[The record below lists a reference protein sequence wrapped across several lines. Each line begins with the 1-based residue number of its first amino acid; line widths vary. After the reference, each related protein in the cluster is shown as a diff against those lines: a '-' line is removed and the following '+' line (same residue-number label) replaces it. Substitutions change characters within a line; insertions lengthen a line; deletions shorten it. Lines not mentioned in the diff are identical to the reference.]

1 MNANQA
7 LSERPTI
14 EPRWL
19 FPLIDVGAAFLLFG
33 LAYLLRYELQI
44 IRPVL
49 DPGRHPRAFDP
60 YIPFAAVYAILIWL
74 NYQRNGLYRNIV
86 GRAWMEEVYL
96 IGSSVT
102 VSIVIVLAMFF
113 ILQPWVT
120 SRLMLIYVA
129 ALTFSFG
136 ALSRLI
142 RRWAL
147 AWLRHRGIGIRRA
160 LIVGMGDV
168 GQAVLGI
175 MLARPELGYK
185 PVGFLDDQPDKGNV
199 SLGRVTALGDTSRLM
214 SVIRSQAVDTVILTF
229 RWKHYDRIQQLADIC
244 RATGT
249 DLRIVPDVM
258 QLNMR
263 QVQVENLDGIP
274 LLGFG
279 AHDPF
284 SNADR
289 LLKRAVDVALVL
301 LGFPLWA
308 LICLLVI
315 VALKL
320 EGEGPILFRQ
330 ARVGKG
336 GHKFEMLKFRS
347 MIPDAERMYA
357 ELLEASGE
365 DPRHPKF
372 VDDPRIT
379 GLGKFL
385 RRTSLDE
392 LPNLVNVLRGQMSLV
407 GPRPPTPDEV
417 ELYEAWQM
425 RRLQTT
431 PGMTGLWQV
440 SGRSHIPFDEMCLMD
455 IYYIENWSITLDV
468 RILMMTIPRVVF
480 RSGAY

>member
-136 ALSRLI
+136 AMSRLI

>member
-19 FPLIDVGAAFLLFG
+19 FPVIDGVLAFLVFG
-33 LAYLLRYELQI
+33 MAYILRYELEI
-44 IRPVL
+44 IRPAL
-49 DPGRHPRAFDP
+49 DPGQRAFVP
-60 YIPFAAVYAILIWL
+60 YLPFAGVYVILIWL

-86 GRAWMEEVYL
+86 GRTWIEEVYL
-96 IGSSVT
+96 IGSSLT
-102 VSIVIVLAMFF
+102 VSIVIVLAMFY

-120 SRLMLIYVA
+120 SRLMLLYVA
-129 ALTFSFG
+129 ALTLVFG

-147 AWLRHRGIGIRRA
+147 AYLRNHGIGIRRA
-160 LIVGMGDV
+160 LIVGMGEV

-175 MLARPELGYK
+175 ILARPELGYK
-185 PVGFLDDQPDKGNV
+185 PVGFLDDHPARGNA
-199 SLGRVTALGDTSRLM
+199 SLGRVTALGGTSQLEAA
-214 SVIRSQAVDTVILTF
+214 IKAHAVDAVILTF
-229 RWKHYDRIQQLADIC
+229 RWKHYDRIQELADIC
-244 RATGT
+244 HATGT
-249 DLRIVPDVM
+249 DLRIVPDIM

-274 LLGFG
+274 LLGF
-279 AHDPF
+279 AVHDPF
-284 SNADR
+284 SSADR
-289 LLKRAVDVALVL
+289 LLKRALDMALVVVC
-301 LGFPLWA
+301 FPLWA
-308 LICLLVI
+308 PICLLVI
-315 VALKL
+315 LALKL
-320 EGEGPILFRQ
+320 EGKGPILFRQ
-330 ARVGKG
+330 ERVGQD

-347 MIPDAERMYA
+347 MIPDAEQMYA
-357 ELLEASGE
+357 ELLKASDE

-379 GLGKFL
+379 RVGKFL

-407 GPRPPTPDEV
+407 GPRPPTPAEV

-425 RRLQTT
+425 RRLQIT

-440 SGRSHIPFDEMCLMD
+440 SGRSHVPFDEMCLMD
-455 IYYIENWSITLDV
+455 IYYIENWSITLDI

>member
-19 FPLIDVGAAFLLFG
+19 FPVIDAALAFLVFG

-49 DPGRHPRAFDP
+49 DPGQHPRAFAP
-60 YIPFAAVYAILIWL
+60 YLPFAAAYAILIWL

-129 ALTFSFG
+129 ALTFLFG

-147 AWLRHRGIGIRRA
+147 AWLRQRGIGIRRA

-199 SLGRVTALGDTSRLM
+199 SLGRVTALGDTSRLL

-244 RATGT
+244 RATGA

-263 QVQVENLDGIP
+263 QVQIENLDGIP

-289 LLKRAVDVALVL
+289 LLKRAVDVALVM

-308 LICLLVI
+308 LVCLLVI
-315 VALKL
+315 LALKL

-330 ARVGKG
+330 TRVGKG

-347 MIPDAERMYA
+347 MIPDAEQMHA
-357 ELLEASGE
+357 KLLEASGE

-385 RRTSLDE
+385 RRASLDE

>member
-19 FPLIDVGAAFLLFG
+19 FPLIDIIAAFALFG
-33 LAYLLRYELQI
+33 LAYLLRYELQL

-147 AWLRHRGIGIRRA
+147 AWLRQRGIGIRRA

-199 SLGRVTALGDTSRLM
+199 SLGRVTALGDTSRLL

-289 LLKRAVDVALVL
+289 LLKRAVDVALTL

-315 VALKL
+315 LALKL

>member
-19 FPLIDVGAAFLLFG
+19 FPIMDGVLAFLIFG
-33 LAYLLRYELQI
+33 IAYVLRYELQI

-49 DPGRHPRAFDP
+49 DPGQRAFAP

-74 NYQRNGLYRNIV
+74 NYQRNSLYRNIV
-86 GRAWMEEVYL
+86 GRTWMEEVYL

-102 VSIVIVLAMFF
+102 VSIVIVLAMFY
-113 ILQPWVT
+113 ILQPWAT

-129 ALTFSFG
+129 ALTLLFG

-142 RRWAL
+142 RRWML
-147 AWLRHRGIGIRRA
+147 AYLRNHGIGIRRV
-160 LIVGMGDV
+160 LIVGIGDV
-168 GQAVLGI
+168 GQAMLGI

-185 PVGFLDDQPDKGNV
+185 PVGFLDDHPDRGTV
-199 SLGRVTALGDTSRLM
+199 SLGRVTALGDTSQLKKA
-214 SVIRSQAVDTVILTF
+214 ITAQAVDTVILTL
-229 RWKHYDRIQQLADIC
+229 RWKHYDRIQELADIC
-244 RATGT
+244 RSAST
-249 DLRIVPDVM
+249 DLRIVPDIM

-279 AHDPF
+279 VHDSF
-284 SNADR
+284 SSADR
-289 LLKRAVDVALVL
+289 LLKRTLDVILVVA
-301 LGFPLWA
+301 GFPLWA
-308 LICLLVI
+308 TIWLLVI
-315 VALKL
+315 LALKL

-330 ARVGKG
+330 ERVGKD

-347 MIPDAERMYA
+347 MIPNAEQMYA
-357 ELLEASGE
+357 ELLKASDE

-379 GLGKFL
+379 RVGKFL

-407 GPRPPTPDEV
+407 GPRPPTPGEV
-417 ELYEAWQM
+417 DLYETWQT
-425 RRLQTT
+425 RRLQIT

-440 SGRSHIPFDEMCLMD
+440 SGRSHVPFDEMCLMD
-455 IYYIENWSITLDV
+455 IYYIENWSITMDI
-468 RILMMTIPRVVF
+468 RILMMTIPRVVL

>member
-1 MNANQA
+1 MNTNQA

-19 FPLIDVGAAFLLFG
+19 FPVIDAALAFLVFG

-44 IRPVL
+44 IRPAL
-49 DPGRHPRAFDP
+49 DPGQSAFAP
-60 YIPFAAVYAILIWL
+60 YLPFAAVYAILIWL

-96 IGSSVT
+96 IGSSLT

-129 ALTFSFG
+129 TLTFLFG

-199 SLGRVTALGDTSRLM
+199 SLGRVAALGDTSRLL

-244 RATGT
+244 RATST

-289 LLKRAVDVALVL
+289 LLKRAVDVALVM
-301 LGFPLWA
+301 LGFPLWV

-315 VALKL
+315 LALKL

-330 ARVGKG
+330 VRVGKG

-347 MIPDAERMYA
+347 MIPDAEQMHA
-357 ELLEASGE
+357 KLLEASGE

-385 RRTSLDE
+385 RRASLDE